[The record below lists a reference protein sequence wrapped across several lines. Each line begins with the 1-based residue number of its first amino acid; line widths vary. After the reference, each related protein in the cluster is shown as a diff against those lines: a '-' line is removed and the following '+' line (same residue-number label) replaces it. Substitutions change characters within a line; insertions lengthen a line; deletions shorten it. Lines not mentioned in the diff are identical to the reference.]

1 MATWITPID
10 SETDP
15 DAPLTSSLAKRWD
28 NNVIAMTEGA
38 SGAPKVQDGALGS
51 TVTTAGNVWVNS
63 RLGPAFSGASG
74 YYKLEDAALSTTA
87 TTAGATWVGNRIG
100 LQTAGAVGTYAM
112 LSIQTAPS
120 TAIVYSSGVG
130 ALGTN
135 LKYASA
141 SGTFLGGN
149 PPGNWKSVGY
159 AVAGPTGTYPL
170 NDDRRVTMWFRFE

>member
-1 MATWITPID
+1 MATWIAPID

-38 SGAPKVQDGALGS
+38 SGAPKVQDGALS
-51 TVTTAGNVWVNS
+51 TTVTTAGQNWVTN
-63 RLGPAFSGASG
+63 RIGPAFSGSIAT
-74 YYKLEDAALSTTA
+74 KIEDAALSTTA
-87 TTAGATWVGNRIG
+87 TTAGATWIGNRIG

-112 LSIQTAPS
+112 LSIQTAPGTS
-120 TAIVYSSGVG
+120 IVYSSGVG
-130 ALGTN
+130 ALGTD

-141 SGTFLGGN
+141 TGSYLGGS
-149 PPGNWKSVGY
+149 PPGKWKSVGY
-159 AVAGPTGTYPL
+159 AVGGPTGTYPL